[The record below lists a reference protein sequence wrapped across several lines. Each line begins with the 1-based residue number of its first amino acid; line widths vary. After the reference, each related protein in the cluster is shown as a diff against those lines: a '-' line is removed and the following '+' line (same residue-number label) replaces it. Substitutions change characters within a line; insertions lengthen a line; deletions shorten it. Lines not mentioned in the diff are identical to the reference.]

1 MEVLKLSIIT
11 LDTFDTSQ
19 DLGDLQLATRMMNS
33 DLFFRQHVPSDLRFQ
48 RLFPENYEKIFRA
61 KDLTAERVLLWYYQ
75 GWVDDSSSDPE
86 VDEPRKEFYAGLSLV
101 TFEDYMVVEQEVANL
116 LSMAGQLAA
125 SESNNLEK
133 DGKTT
138 CIEKSSWKVVMRYSR
153 S

>member
-1 MEVLKLSIIT
+1 
-11 LDTFDTSQ
+11 
-19 DLGDLQLATRMMNS
+19 MMNS

-101 TFEDYMVVEQEVANL
+101 TFEDYMVVEQEEI
-116 LSMAGQLAA
+116 GRA
-125 SESNNLEK
+125 SCRER
-133 DGKTT
+133 
-138 CIEKSSWKVVMRYSR
+138 VF
-153 S
+153 